1 MDRKVAYYFV
11 FAISFLLFPI
21 GQNYIRPGYEGDNE
35 LVVYFLGVAPNFL
48 PGVGLPALLYVVIP
62 EVFKPHTSLFSNS
75 LYWSVAISITGLVGN
90 EFVTLFTPGQGV
102 FDWNDIVWTIIG
114 TGMFLAIRRAINK
127 SQTGTSLVP
136 EVNAGENGDA
146 YRRGHAAQ

>member
-1 MDRKVAYYFV
+1 MDRNVAYYFV

-21 GQNYIRPGYEGDNE
+21 VQNYIRPNYEGDNE

-62 EVFKPHTSLFSNS
+62 EVFKSHTSLFRNR

-102 FDWNDIVWTIIG
+102 FDWNDIVWAIIG
-114 TGMFLAIRRAINK
+114 AGMFVAIHRAINK
-127 SQTGTSLVP
+127 S
-136 EVNAGENGDA
+136 
-146 YRRGHAAQ
+146 

>member
-1 MDRKVAYYFV
+1 MDRNVAYYFV

-21 GQNYIRPGYEGDNE
+21 VQNYIRPNYEGDNE

-62 EVFKPHTSLFSNS
+62 EVFKSHASLFRNR

-102 FDWNDIVWTIIG
+102 FDWNDIVWAIIG
-114 TGMFLAIRRAINK
+114 AGLFVAIHREINK
-127 SQTGTSLVP
+127 S
-136 EVNAGENGDA
+136 
-146 YRRGHAAQ
+146 

>member
-1 MDRKVAYYFV
+1 MDRNVAYYFV

-21 GQNYIRPGYEGDNE
+21 VQNDIRPNYEGDNE
-35 LVVYFLGVAPNFL
+35 LVVYLLGVAPNFL

-62 EVFKPHTSLFSNS
+62 EVFKSHTSLFRNR

-102 FDWNDIVWTIIG
+102 FDWNDIGWTIIG
-114 TGMFLAIRRAINK
+114 AGMFVAIHRAINK
-127 SQTGTSLVP
+127 S
-136 EVNAGENGDA
+136 
-146 YRRGHAAQ
+146 

>member
-21 GQNYIRPGYEGDNE
+21 VQNYIRPNYEGDNE

-62 EVFKPHTSLFSNS
+62 EVFKSHT
-75 LYWSVAISITGLVGN
+75 
-90 EFVTLFTPGQGV
+90 
-102 FDWNDIVWTIIG
+102 
-114 TGMFLAIRRAINK
+114 
-127 SQTGTSLVP
+127 
-136 EVNAGENGDA
+136 
-146 YRRGHAAQ
+146 

>member
-1 MDRKVAYYFV
+1 MDRNVAYYFV

-21 GQNYIRPGYEGDNE
+21 VQNYIRPNYEGDNE

-62 EVFKPHTSLFSNS
+62 EVFKSHTSLFRNR

-102 FDWNDIVWTIIG
+102 FDWNDIVWTIIAAG
-114 TGMFLAIRRAINK
+114 LFVAIHRAINK
-127 SQTGTSLVP
+127 S
-136 EVNAGENGDA
+136 
-146 YRRGHAAQ
+146 

>member
-1 MDRKVAYYFV
+1 MDRNVAYYFV

-21 GQNYIRPGYEGDNE
+21 VQNYIRPNYEGDNE

-62 EVFKPHTSLFSNS
+62 EVFKSHTSLFRNR

-102 FDWNDIVWTIIG
+102 FDRNDIVWTIIG
-114 TGMFLAIRRAINK
+114 AGMFVAIHRAINK
-127 SQTGTSLVP
+127 S
-136 EVNAGENGDA
+136 
-146 YRRGHAAQ
+146 

>member
-21 GQNYIRPGYEGDNE
+21 VQNYIRPNYEGDNE

-62 EVFKPHTSLFSNS
+62 EVFKSHTSLFRNR
-75 LYWSVAISITGLVGN
+75 LYW
-90 EFVTLFTPGQGV
+90 
-102 FDWNDIVWTIIG
+102 
-114 TGMFLAIRRAINK
+114 
-127 SQTGTSLVP
+127 
-136 EVNAGENGDA
+136 
-146 YRRGHAAQ
+146 